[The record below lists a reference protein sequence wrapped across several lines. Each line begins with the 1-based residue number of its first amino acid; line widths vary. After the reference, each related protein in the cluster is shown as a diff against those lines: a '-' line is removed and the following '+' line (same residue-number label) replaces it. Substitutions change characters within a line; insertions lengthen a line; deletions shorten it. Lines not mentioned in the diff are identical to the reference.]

1 MPRYIRTL
9 IVFSFL
15 VASLHG
21 QDQPQRI
28 YSAENAHFEIISNDP
43 FSPSWME
50 RLSAV
55 IASDLIQLTGFHDSA
70 IQRKIIVELQP
81 AESSHSVSDYQ
92 IKLDP
97 RGYYRLQLMWSEH
110 VTIELAIQALCDVFL
125 QRYRYNKFGLRQSHA
140 STYWLQTAL
149 HQWLYIR
156 RFPAERLTLKDQLN
170 QDPSCSLEQS
180 LTSKTSSCNLRSS
193 RWECVAILELI
204 RQTCAN
210 KKSFQAT
217 LAHYLGTRPFKELL
231 ETTFPKLS
239 NLSLDTWWFS
249 KRKDIS
255 ISTSELCESI
265 NISHSWLNEL
275 ATFHELQDQKNDPID
290 LKQLWNE
297 RENLI
302 RKKQVRAR
310 MSILQG
316 RIQEINPTCFNAARA
331 LNALFFSVL
340 YGQTKSE
347 FTHHLLE
354 FKSQMD
360 DASELQAY
368 IRAKLQEPQQHS
380 TNFGKTNQNNTH
392 TSDK

>member
-1 MPRYIRTL
+1 MPRHICAL
-9 IVFSFL
+9 IVFSLL

-43 FSPSWME
+43 ISLSWMQ

-81 AESSHSVSDYQ
+81 TDSSHSGSDYQ

-110 VTIELAIQALCDVFL
+110 VTIELTLQALCDVFL
-125 QRYRYNKFGLRQSHA
+125 QPYRYNKFGLRQSHA
-140 STYWLQTAL
+140 VTYWLQTAL
-149 HQWLYIR
+149 QQWLYIR
-156 RFPAERLTLKDQLN
+156 RFPAERLTFKDQLN
-170 QDPSCSLEQS
+170 QAPSGSLEQS
-180 LTSKTSSCNLRSS
+180 LTSPPSSSLRSS
-193 RWECVAILELI
+193 RWECLAILELI
-204 RQTCAN
+204 RQNSTS

-217 LAHYLGTRPFKELL
+217 LAHYLGTNPFKELL

-255 ISTSELCESI
+255 ISASQLCESI
-265 NISHSWLNEL
+265 HISHSWLDDL
-275 ATFHELQDQKNDPID
+275 ATFHQLQDQKNDPIN
-290 LKQLWNE
+290 LKQLWHE

-316 RIQEINPTCFNAARA
+316 RIQEINPTYFNAARA
-331 LNALFFSVL
+331 LNALFYSAL

-347 FTHHLLE
+347 FTHYLLE
-354 FKSQMD
+354 FKTQMD
-360 DASELQAY
+360 DASELKTY
-368 IRAKLQEPQQHS
+368 IKAKLQEPQQH
-380 TNFGKTNQNNTH
+380 TTDFGKTNQNNTH
-392 TSDK
+392 TNNK